1 MGDPALVL
9 STLCLLAT
17 SAGATV
23 GRCFSGVNTR
33 LGVCTDLIGDGI
45 EEHDCCLNINYC
57 FQAGH
62 NGNSQPCRHAAEWT
76 DWSAWSG
83 CTVSCREG
91 VQQRRRRC
99 YGKGSCRGDEVLQTR
114 PCTDRDCCIDNG
126 GWSGWAG
133 WSACS
138 VTCASGQQQRQ
149 RTCSQPPPSC
159 GGQCPGSGLEHRHC
173 DTQQICPIHG
183 SWSLWGSWT
192 ACGQS
197 CRQERSRLVPVR
209 RRTRVCNSPAP
220 STFPPGNSCTGGS
233 MDTNQCN
240 FLPFCPVA
248 GNWGSWS
255 AVSLCSTTCGIGKIQ
270 QQRRCDSPAPKHG
283 GTACPGNANSNIHC
297 NTKIA
302 CPVDGSWGEWSEWE
316 ECRRDGYQIACR
328 DYVGSQSR
336 SRFCLG
342 LANDGNPCPGTGFD
356 FRACYNAEDCQY
368 DKGTW
373 TGWNAWS
380 LCYPPCGQP
389 SKRSRNRSCIPIY
402 PSYPNKTDSPV
413 HFWGEPFYECDEL
426 QGQLEKVQDS
436 IPCHNVPDCV

>member
-302 CPVDGSWGEWSEWE
+302 CPGTRRTVRCISGESHSTSVTSFRGSSRRCRTAYRATMFQTASEAGPARW
-316 ECRRDGYQIACR
+316 RTLRWQSLFPQPPPSPLAAIST
-328 DYVGSQSR
+328 SQVVV
-336 SRFCLG
+336 
-342 LANDGNPCPGTGFD
+342 
-356 FRACYNAEDCQY
+356 
-368 DKGTW
+368 
-373 TGWNAWS
+373 
-380 LCYPPCGQP
+380 
-389 SKRSRNRSCIPIY
+389 NR
-402 PSYPNKTDSPV
+402 
-413 HFWGEPFYECDEL
+413 
-426 QGQLEKVQDS
+426 
-436 IPCHNVPDCV
+436 